1 MNIFALNLLLAV
13 VWSALWADFSAL
25 QLVVGFHVGF
35 VALWLAAPLFGETS
49 PYFRR
54 AYRVVRLVLF
64 FLYELVVSSLQVA
77 WDVLTPRD
85 LSAPRILEMP
95 LDVASDIEILLVT
108 NLISLTPG
116 TLSIDVSE
124 DRKTLKVH
132 AMFADDPD
140 AVCHA
145 LKSGME
151 KWVID
156 AVEEGHR

>member
-1 MNIFALNLLLAV
+1 MSQFVANLVLACAWAIFFGGFTWLTLG
-13 VWSALWADFSAL
+13 SGF
-25 QLVVGFHVGF
+25 VVGYLI
-35 VALWLAAPLFGETS
+35 LWLLQPLTGVKS
-49 PYFRR
+49 RYFL
-54 AYRVVRLVLF
+54 RVYYWLKLIVL
-64 FLYELVVSSLQVA
+64 FLYELIVSSLQVT
-77 WDVLTPRD
+77 WDVVTPRHRARPAIID
-85 LSAPRILEMP
+85 MP
-95 LDVASDIEILLVT
+95 LDVKSDTGILLVT

-140 AVCHA
+140 AVCRA

-156 AVEEGHR
+156 ALEDAS

>member
-1 MNIFALNLLLAV
+1 
-13 VWSALWADFSAL
+13 
-25 QLVVGFHVGF
+25 
-35 VALWLAAPLFGETS
+35 
-49 PYFRR
+49 
-54 AYRVVRLVLF
+54 
-64 FLYELVVSSLQVA
+64 
-77 WDVLTPRD
+77 
-85 LSAPRILEMP
+85 MP
-95 LDVASDIEILLVT
+95 LDAKTDAGILLVT

-156 AVEEGHR
+156 AVEERYT